1 MTLGSSWDAGMINND
16 QIDPSGESDHLVFHF
31 NSAKIAERSEAKST
45 VCTKRSLSSKIE
57 SMIL

>member
-1 MTLGSSWDAGMINND
+1 MINND
-16 QIDPSGESDHLVFHF
+16 QIDPSGESDYLVFHF
-31 NSAKIAERSEAKST
+31 NSTKIAERSEAKST